1 MSKYNVGYI
10 LMLNYIHTLF
20 SNLQL
25 KDIKSDVIGYFS
37 IVIVTVRGFSL
48 QINNTLFNWETPYSD
63 NYDRKISNYILF
75 DVF

>member
-1 MSKYNVGYI
+1 
-10 LMLNYIHTLF
+10 MLNYIHTLF

-48 QINNTLFNWETPYSD
+48 QINNTLFNWENIQSVYCCKHAVTS
-63 NYDRKISNYILF
+63 LWLQ
-75 DVF
+75 